1 MQTTLLGLAIAFIL
15 ALLAALVGPL
25 LIDLGNYRSVFET
38 EARRLTGAN
47 IRVAGPIDARLLP
60 SPRLTL
66 HDITVGDGND
76 VVRARSLDVEF
87 ALGSLMR
94 GEWRATEMQLVG
106 PQVALGLDDSGH
118 VRAPSVAVSFR
129 PDDLSINRLRIED
142 GTITLTNAGNDGS
155 ITLGRVSFNG
165 EVRSLAG
172 PLKGEGSVTLA
183 GKRFPYRLTTNR
195 LNDDGS
201 MRLTIPLA
209 LKLTGPLPSSRGS
222 RVSTAL

>member
-94 GEWRATEMQLVG
+94 GEWRPRKCSLWGHKWPLVWM
-106 PQVALGLDDSGH
+106 
-118 VRAPSVAVSFR
+118 
-129 PDDLSINRLRIED
+129 I
-142 GTITLTNAGNDGS
+142 
-155 ITLGRVSFNG
+155 
-165 EVRSLAG
+165 
-172 PLKGEGSVTLA
+172 
-183 GKRFPYRLTTNR
+183 
-195 LNDDGS
+195 
-201 MRLTIPLA
+201 
-209 LKLTGPLPSSRGS
+209 
-222 RVSTAL
+222 